1 MEIKLN
7 IYKTK
12 KEIEKT
18 YIAQDFDIMFGVLED
33 LLNAL
38 DLEAL
43 VGEDRESM
51 ISAVSRLIAARK
63 DVIYPLLKDT
73 FEGLTDDEIRRTKL
87 TELAAAIIALAK
99 YAITQVRDSTF
110 RR

>member
-1 MEIKLN
+1 MELKLN

-12 KEIEKT
+12 KEVEKT

-43 VGEDRESM
+43 IGDDRDTM
-51 ISAVSRLIAARK
+51 IVAVSRLIAARK
-63 DVIYPLLKDT
+63 EVIYPLLKDT

-87 TELAAAIIALAK
+87 TELAAVVISLAK
-99 YAITQVRDSTF
+99 YAIAQVRDSTF